1 MAPEG
6 TTLGV
11 DASNLIS
18 SLFALL
24 PIPVAVIDANGSVVL
39 ANSTFNDFFP
49 NRTNVNQMPHHA
61 VRVDGSIFDFDKI
74 PLSDHGLYIFL
85 GRDTTREEGLREQL
99 VNVEKIGAMG
109 RLVSGVANEL
119 NDPLA
124 GIVGYAQLLAR
135 SELAPSTSRM
145 VSALQKQA
153 QHAGSIVQNFLDL
166 ATHTPQEKKNFDLN
180 AVVGDVLS
188 LRAHDHKAHDIVVT
202 PELEHG
208 LPHVFGSRCQIEQVV
223 LNLVA
228 DAECAVRLAPGR
240 NGEIEVRTAVFNK
253 RVRLEVTD
261 NGNGIREGDTDRMFD
276 PFFTPKGDARSSRG
290 VGLGLN
296 ICSEIARDHGGE
308 LYAWSTRG
316 SGSTLTLELPAATHI
331 EDFQP
336 QQDEPGTGGALC
348 GKSIMVIDDEVV
360 ITDLID
366 DYLSRFGADVEL
378 LHSGAKAFDR
388 LCAHS
393 YDAVI
398 CDYRMPGVNGQSL
411 YRMVESVNPGLA
423 RRFIFVTGDVL
434 NKRTRQFFEQTGA
447 VYLRKPFRLD
457 DLLNSIEAIVGF

>member
-228 DAECAVRLAPGR
+228 DAECAVGWPPVGM
-240 NGEIEVRTAVFNK
+240 
-253 RVRLEVTD
+253 VRLKCGQQCSTSACDWKSQTTETVFAKV
-261 NGNGIREGDTDRMFD
+261 IRIVCLI
-276 PFFTPKGDARSSRG
+276 PSSR
-290 VGLGLN
+290 
-296 ICSEIARDHGGE
+296 
-308 LYAWSTRG
+308 
-316 SGSTLTLELPAATHI
+316 PKAT
-331 EDFQP
+331 P
-336 QQDEPGTGGALC
+336 
-348 GKSIMVIDDEVV
+348 
-360 ITDLID
+360 
-366 DYLSRFGADVEL
+366 
-378 LHSGAKAFDR
+378 
-388 LCAHS
+388 
-393 YDAVI
+393 
-398 CDYRMPGVNGQSL
+398 
-411 YRMVESVNPGLA
+411 
-423 RRFIFVTGDVL
+423 
-434 NKRTRQFFEQTGA
+434 GA
-447 VYLRKPFRLD
+447 VEALD
-457 DLLNSIEAIVGF
+457 WV